1 MPCSLS
7 STNWWFN
14 KRMPQLTILMPAFN
28 AALYLQEAIESLLVQ
43 TFVDFDLWIIDDGST
58 DETLS
63 IAKSYTDTRIKIITN
78 PVNQGRVKTI
88 NKLVKDI
95 QSPYFT
101 ITDADDV
108 SHPQRLEKQIEVLK
122 QDQTLMMC
130 GTSFWVVDE
139 QGYTV
144 RKLKLLT
151 NLTELRAKALQ
162 QSQFLGPTT
171 VMRKEVLFAFPDFYR
186 AYLREEFADADL
198 ATLILDKYPATN
210 IVEPLYYYRILR
222 SSLSRRN
229 VTPQKLNL
237 HLLVGFL
244 SQQRR
249 TNDQDCLQINAT
261 EEADRFMHEIEEP
274 YNLDPSFLFR
284 HQAFVHLYWGLNNL
298 ALENVW
304 LAVSKSP
311 FRAKN
316 WISLLYIIFRIGLFY
331 LNRSVNKV
339 HYRQLMTTY
348 EGRS

>member
-1 MPCSLS
+1 
-7 STNWWFN
+7 
-14 KRMPQLTILMPAFN
+14 MPQLTILMPAFN

-43 TFVDFDLWIIDDGST
+43 TFSDFDLWIIDDAST
-58 DETLS
+58 DETLN
-63 IAKSYTDTRIKIITN
+63 ILKSFQDPRIKILTN
-78 PVNQGRVKTI
+78 EINQGRVRTI
-88 NKLVKDI
+88 NRLVKEI

-139 QGYTV
+139 KGYTV

-151 NLTELRAKALQ
+151 DLTELRAKALQ

-171 VMRKEVLFAFPDFYR
+171 VMRQEVLSAFPDFYR
-186 AYLREEFADADL
+186 TYLQDEFADADL
-198 ATLILDKYPATN
+198 ATRILDNYRATN
-210 IVEPLYYYRILR
+210 IAEPLYYYRILQT
-222 SSLSRRN
+222 SLTRRN
-229 VTPQKLNL
+229 VTPRNLNL
-237 HLLVGFL
+237 HRLVGFL

-249 TNDQDCLQINAT
+249 ITGLDCLKRNAP
-261 EEADRFMHEIEEP
+261 EEANEFMHQIEEP

-298 ALENVW
+298 ALENVQ

-316 WISLLYIIFRIGLFY
+316 WVSLLYVIFRIGLFY

-339 HYRQLMTTY
+339 HYRQLMRTQ
-348 EGRS
+348 